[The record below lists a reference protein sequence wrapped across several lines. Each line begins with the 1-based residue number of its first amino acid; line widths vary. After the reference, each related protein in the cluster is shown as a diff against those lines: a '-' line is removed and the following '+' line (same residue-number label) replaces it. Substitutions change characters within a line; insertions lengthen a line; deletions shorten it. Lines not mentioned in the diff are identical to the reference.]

1 MTSAWAG
8 GAQTQCQDGA
18 DAVRT
23 RMRDDVR
30 AGLVGT
36 AQKELPPT
44 YFYDAVGSRLFDEIT
59 RLPEYYLTRAERRL
73 LQFHAPEIVRRMR
86 PRALAELGSGTSSK
100 TRVLLDALVRGE
112 GRVYVPIDVD
122 GSTLSATAAKLRA
135 EYPSLEVRPVVADMR
150 DHVAVPY
157 ATERP
162 VLYAFLGSTIGNF
175 DARDARTLLAR
186 IRAGLGAGDS
196 LLLGV
201 DLVKHAATLE
211 AAYNDARGITA
222 EFNRNV
228 LRVLNAELG
237 ATFDVDGFDHHAF
250 YNAPQRRIEMHLV
263 ARQAQHALIPAVG
276 VVRFRAGET
285 IRTEISCKYDR
296 RSVDDL
302 LGGAGW
308 RVDEWLTDDAEQF
321 ALVTARPAA

>member
-1 MTSAWAG
+1 MSPAWADRSW
-8 GAQTQCQDGA
+8 QRDESSA
-18 DAVRT
+18 DAARR

-30 AGLVGT
+30 AGLLGA
-36 AQKELPPT
+36 AQKELAPT
-44 YFYDAVGSRLFDEIT
+44 YFYDVVGSQLFDEIT

-73 LQFHAPEIVRRMR
+73 LELHAPEIMRRTR
-86 PRALAELGSGTSSK
+86 PRALAELGSGMSSK
-100 TRVLLDALVRGE
+100 TRILLDALMNIGS
-112 GRVYVPIDVD
+112 RVYVPIDVD
-122 GSTLSATAAKLRA
+122 GETLRA
-135 EYPSLEVRPVVADMR
+135 SAAALGGEFPSLEVRPVVADMR

-201 DLVKHAATLE
+201 DLVKDVATLE
-211 AAYNDARGITA
+211 AAYNDRRGITA

-228 LRVLNAELG
+228 LRVLNVQLG
-237 ATFDVDGFDHHAF
+237 ATFDVAGFDHRAF
-250 YNAPQRRIEMHLV
+250 YDQQRRRIEMHLV
-263 ARQAQHALIPAVG
+263 ARHAQHALIPGVG
-276 VVRFRAGET
+276 VVRFKAAET

-296 RSVDDL
+296 QSLDEL
-302 LGGAGW
+302 LSGAGW
-308 RVDEWLTDDAEQF
+308 RIDLWLTDDTELF
-321 ALVTARPAA
+321 ALVVARPA